1 MRRAA
6 ATPITNR
13 LTPSNGVKTMAT
25 IIKEGMFSVADPC
38 TMLMAPSIPTPVLR
52 NVEDIGTMQA
62 EHRFIT
68 GPMASPFRVRLNEL
82 FPVDVPVPP
91 AGKRKASVRP
101 ATTKAK
107 TIPTETRRR

>member
-1 MRRAA
+1 M
-6 ATPITNR
+6 TNR

-25 IIKEGMFSVADPC
+25 ITNEGMFRVADPC

-52 NVEDIGTMQA
+52 KVEDIGTMQA

-82 FPVDVPVPP
+82 FSVVVPVPP
-91 AGKRKASVRP
+91 LGKRKASVRP